1 MSAINK
7 IVKESSINFTG
18 SAVGNVLGYAW
29 LMIMTRYL
37 SQSDVGTFTLVQ
49 SIINI
54 SLIFVLL
61 GMHRSL
67 DRFIPIFDTSGDKGK
82 IKSLL
87 RLIFLF
93 SISASALVAVGL
105 YLWAD
110 YIGEVIFN
118 DQILSQLIRITV
130 ISIPLLAVINIV
142 IYAFA
147 GYKELRYNVYLKQIL
162 EPVLRILFVLLLAM
176 FGLGLIEWTWFYIL
190 TLVITS
196 IASIWLLFKN
206 IIKPLKNEKS
216 IKIDFLEI
224 IRYSW
229 PISISSI
236 LIMVMGQIDYIILGI
251 YHQTADVGVYRIYIQ
266 IAVLL
271 KLVLGSMARIYKPV
285 ISELI
290 PQGKG
295 QEIKEVYIRVS
306 KWVLSITL
314 LGFLIVLLYG
324 DKVTGLLFTD
334 AYAVYPSALILLALG
349 TLINSAFGPEGMT
362 LEAYGNTK
370 LVMVNSL
377 VALIINIG
385 LGFLLVPKYGIVGAA
400 IATAATMS
408 ISGLLGLLEIY
419 YLYKMQPFSLDTLKY
434 LGIGAVTGLIFYG
447 INFWRDFNNVL
458 GLLVLITLMT
468 AVYLAGFFLTNSL
481 DDVDLETIGRIT
493 SFLKI
498 KRK

>member
-18 SAVGNVLGYAW
+18 SAIGNILGYAW

-37 SQSDVGTFTLVQ
+37 SQSDFGSFTLAQ

-67 DRFIPIFDTSGDKGK
+67 DRFIPIFDASGDKGK

-93 SISASALVAVGL
+93 SISASALVAIGL
-105 YLWAD
+105 YFGAEF
-110 YIGEVIFN
+110 IGAVIFKN
-118 DQILSQLIRITV
+118 PILSQLIRIAV

-142 IYAFA
+142 IYAFT

-162 EPVLRILFVLLLAM
+162 EPVLRILFVFLLAI

-190 TLVITS
+190 TLVFTS
-196 IASIWLLFKN
+196 IASIWLLSKN
-206 IIKPLKNEKS
+206 ILQPLKNVKS

-224 IRYSW
+224 ITYSW

-251 YHQTADVGVYRIYIQ
+251 YQQTADVGVYRIYIQ
-266 IAVLL
+266 IAALL

-314 LGFLIVLLYG
+314 LGFLVVVLYG

-334 AYAVYPSALILLALG
+334 AYAVYPTALIILALG

-370 LVMVNSL
+370 LVMANSL
-377 VALIINIG
+377 IALIINIG

-400 IATAATMS
+400 IATAVTMS
-408 ISGLLGLLEIY
+408 INGLLGLMEIY

-447 INFWRDFNNVL
+447 INSWHNFNSVL
-458 GLLVLITLMT
+458 GLLGLITLMT
-468 AVYLAGFFLTNSL
+468 AVYIAGFILTNSM
-481 DDVDLETIGRIT
+481 DEVDLETIGRIT

-498 KRK
+498 SRK